1 MTAAPQLSFPAD
13 YAPEPVEE
21 PEAVSAHDRATRL
34 LALRVLKD
42 WIAVEDRKL
51 RDEMCAE
58 LVVGERYS
66 GLLDPADKETL
77 LGFVQLTKARESA
90 TVTDSDAL
98 LAWVEAHCPGEVV
111 TTRSVRPAFVTA
123 LLASVKAD
131 GGWID
136 PGTSELLEV
145 DGIAV
150 RTGSPTLTV
159 KPTAEADGLVSE
171 ALAARRLRLMPAA
184 S

>member
-1 MTAAPQLSFPAD
+1 MTATVNPPALT
-13 YAPEPVEE
+13 
-21 PEAVSAHDRATRL
+21 AHDRATRL

-66 GLLDPADKETL
+66 GLLDPADKESL
-77 LGFVQLTKARESA
+77 LGFVQLTKARETAS
-90 TVTDSDAL
+90 VVDPEAL
-98 LAWVEAHCPGEVV
+98 LAWVEEHCPSEVI
-111 TTRSVRPAFVTA
+111 TTRSVRPAFVQA

-131 GGWID
+131 GGWVD
-136 PGTSELLEV
+136 PETSELLEV
-145 DGIAV
+145 KGVEV

-159 KPTAEADGLVSE
+159 KPTAEADALVAE
-171 ALAARRLRLMPAA
+171 ALAARRLQLMPATA
-184 S
+184 R

>member
-1 MTAAPQLSFPAD
+1 MTATVQLT
-13 YAPEPVEE
+13 
-21 PEAVSAHDRATRL
+21 AHDRATRL

-42 WIAVEDRKL
+42 WIALEDRKL

-90 TVTDSDAL
+90 TVTDQAAL
-98 LAWVEAHCPGEVV
+98 LAWVEEHCPGEVV
-111 TTRSVRPAFVTA
+111 TTKAVRPAFVTA

-136 PGTSELLEV
+136 ADTSELLEV
-145 DGIAV
+145 AGVEV
-150 RTGSPTLTV
+150 RVGSPTLTV
-159 KPTAEADGLVSE
+159 KPTAEADGLVAD
-171 ALAARRLRLMPAA
+171 ALAARSLRLMPGAA

>member
-1 MTAAPQLSFPAD
+1 MTATVQLT
-13 YAPEPVEE
+13 
-21 PEAVSAHDRATRL
+21 AHDRATRL

-42 WIAVEDRKL
+42 WVAAEDRRL
-51 RDEMCAE
+51 REEMCAE

-66 GLLDPADKETL
+66 GLIDPADKDSL

-90 TVTDSDAL
+90 TVTDPAAL
-98 LAWVEAHCPGEVV
+98 LAWVVEHCPGEVV

-136 PGTSELLEV
+136 PDTSELLEV
-145 DGIAV
+145 DGIEV
-150 RTGSPTLTV
+150 RTGQPTLTV
-159 KPTAEADGLVSE
+159 KPTAEADALVSE
-171 ALAARRLRLMPAA
+171 ALAARRLQLGPAA

>member
-1 MTAAPQLSFPAD
+1 MTATT
-13 YAPEPVEE
+13 
-21 PEAVSAHDRATRL
+21 EALPTLTAHDRATRL
-34 LALRVLKD
+34 LALRVLRD
-42 WIAVEDRKL
+42 WIAAEDRRL

-66 GLLDPADKETL
+66 GLLDPADRESL

-90 TVTDSDAL
+90 MVVDSDAL

-111 TTRSVRPAFVTA
+111 TTRSVRPAFVQT
-123 LLASVKAD
+123 LLGSVKAD
-131 GGWID
+131 GGWAD
-136 PGTSELLEV
+136 PESGELLEV

-159 KPTAEADGLVSE
+159 KPTAEADALVSE

-184 S
+184 T

>member
-1 MTAAPQLSFPAD
+1 MTATAEVPALT
-13 YAPEPVEE
+13 
-21 PEAVSAHDRATRL
+21 AHDRATRL

-42 WIAVEDRKL
+42 WIAAEDRRL
-51 RDEMCAE
+51 REEMCAE

-66 GLLDPADKETL
+66 GLLDPADRESL
-77 LGFVQLTKARESA
+77 LGFVQLTKARETA
-90 TVTDSDAL
+90 AVTDQAAL
-98 LAWVEAHCPGEVV
+98 LAWVEEHCPGEVI

-123 LLASVKAD
+123 LLGSVKAD

-145 DGIAV
+145 DGIEV
-150 RTGSPTLTV
+150 RTGTPTLTV
-159 KPTAEADGLVSE
+159 KPTAEADQLVAE
-171 ALAARRLRLMPAA
+171 ALAARRLRLMPAG